1 MAKIMVCVP
10 TLDKVEA
17 SFFTSVLGMRYDG
30 GMQCSYNVLSN
41 SLVYEARNQFALAAI
56 NGKCDYM
63 VSFDS
68 DMVMEPDTLI
78 RLYEG
83 IEATGAD
90 LLSGIY
96 FKRRLPTSPVI
107 LKKLDWYEDEMLG
120 AQDVSEVYED
130 YPKDAVFEIAGC
142 GMGCA
147 IMRVDMLEEIAVA
160 YRMGPF
166 TPMPRLS
173 EDYAFCLRALKL
185 GKRLMCDSRIKPG
198 HAGLK
203 IYGEA
208 DWMKQRQRRYEEV
221 ARYEGVELGADGVPI
236 PAGGTKDEGGTKSV

>member
-1 MAKIMVCVP
+1 MAKVMVCVP

-30 GMQCSYNVLSN
+30 GNQVSFNVLSN
-41 SLVYEARNQFALAAI
+41 SLVYDARNQFALAAI
-56 NGKCDYM
+56 SGKFDYM

-68 DMVMEPDTLI
+68 DMVLEPDTLK
-78 RLYEG
+78 RLCEG
-83 IEATGAD
+83 IEETGAD
-90 LLSGIY
+90 LLTGLY

-107 LKKLDWYEDEMLG
+107 LKTLDWYEDEVLG
-120 AQDVSEVYED
+120 AQDVADVYED
-130 YPKDAVFEIAGC
+130 YPKESVFEIAGC

-147 IMRVDMLEEIAVA
+147 IMKVDMLEQIAVA

-173 EDYAFCLRALKL
+173 EDYSFCLRALKL
-185 GKRLMCDSRIKPG
+185 GKKLMCDSRIKPG
-198 HAGLK
+198 HAGLW
-203 IYGEA
+203 IYREN
-208 DWMKQRQRRYEEV
+208 DWLKQQRRYEGV

-236 PAGGTKDEGGTKSV
+236 PAGGTKDEGGTKGV